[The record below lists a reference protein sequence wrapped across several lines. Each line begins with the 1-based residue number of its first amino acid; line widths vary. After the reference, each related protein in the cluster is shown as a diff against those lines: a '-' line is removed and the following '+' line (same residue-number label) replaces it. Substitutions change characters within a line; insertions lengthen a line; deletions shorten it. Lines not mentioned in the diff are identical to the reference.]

1 MQVNERRI
9 HQVFEVSV
17 LLKGLHAVI
26 ECIGGVLLYL
36 VSTASIVRL
45 VNLMTQEELIE
56 DPQDFVAM
64 HLQSWAATFS
74 IGTQQFYAFYLLSHC
89 VIKLLLVIGLLKN
102 QLWSYPAS
110 MFALTAFISYQL
122 YRYSYTHSFGLI
134 VLTVFDLFVMVLIWH
149 EYRLVRAHKARTAT
163 PARR

>member
-9 HQVFEVSV
+9 HQVFEVS
-17 LLKGLHAVI
+17 LLMKGLHAVI
-26 ECIGGVLLYL
+26 ECVGGVLLYL

-56 DPQDFVAM
+56 DPQDFIAM

-74 IGTQQFYAFYLLSHC
+74 VGTQEFYAFYLLSHG

-102 QLWSYPAS
+102 
-110 MFALTAFISYQL
+110 
-122 YRYSYTHSFGLI
+122 
-134 VLTVFDLFVMVLIWH
+134 
-149 EYRLVRAHKARTAT
+149 
-163 PARR
+163 

>member
-1 MQVNERRI
+1 MQVSERRI

-26 ECIGGVLLYL
+26 ECIGGVLLYR

-45 VNLMTQEELIE
+45 MNLMTQEELIE
-56 DPQDFVAM
+56 DPHDFIAM

-74 IGTQQFYAFYLLSHC
+74 IGTQKFYAFYLLSHG

-102 QLWSYPAS
+102 HLWSYPAS
-110 MFALTAFISYQL
+110 LFALTAFIGYQL
-122 YRYSYTHSFGLI
+122 YRYSYTHSLGLI
-134 VLTVFDLFVMVLIWH
+134 VLTVFDLLVMVLIWH
-149 EYRLVRAHKARTAT
+149 EYRLVRAHKARTA
-163 PARR
+163 PLA